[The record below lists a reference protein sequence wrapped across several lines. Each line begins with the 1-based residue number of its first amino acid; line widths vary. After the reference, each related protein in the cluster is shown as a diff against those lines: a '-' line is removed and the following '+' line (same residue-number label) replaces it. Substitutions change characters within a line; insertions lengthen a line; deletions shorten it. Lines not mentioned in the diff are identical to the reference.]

1 MHKRVA
7 VLIALVLVV
16 LAAAGGLFAW
26 RLLDKTDYEQ
36 AVASMP
42 GATLRATYTDW
53 SQVRSVLDATGLG
66 ADSSTRDV
74 DKFLDKAYN
83 ADLLATSAVSGST
96 YAMERDYGFSPLDA
110 SWEMYGQARKG
121 AVVAMKLPE
130 SADFAGIERDLRT
143 LGYDVPAAGA
153 GAASVWAGSVDLV
166 AMIDP
171 SLTPVMQNVVVL
183 EEQQV
188 VIFSDSTAYA
198 SAAAD
203 VVGGSAKSLAEA
215 TAGTKD
221 LADLAGEPLSAVLL
235 ASDFACEA
243 LSMASADEEDQA
255 VAEDLIRQAGGVSPL
270 AGLVMAHQ
278 RDRSL
283 VVAMRFESS
292 AQAEDNLRPRV
303 DLASGEAVG
312 QGGLFADRFDI
323 TTATRT
329 DESVVLDLRP
339 VGSAQERAESTLLSD
354 LSQGPVLFA
363 TC

>member
-26 RLLDKTDYEQ
+26 RLLDKTAYEH

-53 SQVRSVLDATGLG
+53 SQVRSTLDATGLG
-66 ADSSTRDV
+66 AGSSTREV
-74 DKFLDKAYN
+74 SQFLDRAYD
-83 ADLLATSAVSGST
+83 ADLISTSAVSGST
-96 YAMERDYGFSPLDA
+96 YAMASRYGFSPLDA

-130 SADFAGIERDLRT
+130 SADFAGIERNLRT

-166 AMIDP
+166 AQLDP
-171 SLTPVMQNVVVL
+171 SLTPVLQNVVVL
-183 EEQQV
+183 EDEQV
-188 VIFSDSTAYA
+188 VLLSDNAAYA

-203 VVGGSAKSLAEA
+203 VVRGSEESLAEK
-215 TAGTKD
+215 TEGVTD
-221 LADLAGEPLSAVLL
+221 LADRAGEPVTAVLF

-255 VAEDLIRQAGGVSPL
+255 AADDLIRQAGGVSPL

-283 VVAMRFESS
+283 VVAMSFESS
-292 AQAEDNLRPRV
+292 GQAEDNLRPRV

-312 QGGLFADRFDI
+312 QGGMFGDRFDI
-323 TTATRT
+323 ATARQTGQ
-329 DESVVLDLRP
+329 SVVLDLRP
-339 VGSAQERAESTLLSD
+339 VGSAEERAESSLLSD
-354 LSQGPVLFA
+354 LSQGPVIFA